1 MPKRLFFFILLA
13 FLLRLGLGAFAYF
26 ALPQIGY
33 GSEPEQAGYLFLDA
47 YNRDAQA
54 RELAL
59 SDQPLVKAFDE
70 KFSSDQYGGLLW
82 LSALVYRY
90 LNSSPLVMV
99 FLAAL
104 VGSLGGIFVYRAAN
118 RLFDPRTAQLS
129 ALIFLFYPDSI
140 LFGAAQMR
148 EPFLMT
154 FIAMAFYG
162 AIEWQETHRR
172 HSWGWLGAAIAG
184 MLFISPGFALVT
196 IVALAGW
203 VFFGGQG
210 HRIPLQVA
218 ALASGLGVVA
228 LIILSA
234 SWDSLIV
241 ARGGG
246 VLGIIGDW
254 ARETAR
260 WNAQVLKHSSG
271 IVQLLFENLP
281 NGWARP
287 FVTVYG
293 LLQPVLPAAL
303 FEPGNPFWQTLGILR
318 ALGWYL
324 LLPFVAYAP
333 FSALW
338 QAPDT
343 AWKIQNGQQQK
354 QTAWLSILL
363 WVWIIITAVRG
374 GGDQWDNPR
383 YRVILLAWLA
393 LLAAQAF
400 YTVKTRWFWRILAVE
415 GVILVVFTH
424 WYAWRYLGIGF
435 NLGIRNSL
443 LIALGASILLV
454 GGDLLWQM
462 RRRKNTL

>member
-1 MPKRLFFFILLA
+1 MPKPLFFFILLA

-47 YNRDAQA
+47 YHRDSQA

-82 LSALVYRY
+82 LSAFVYRY
-90 LNSSPLVMV
+90 LNSSPLVMI

-104 VGSLGGIFVYRAAN
+104 VSSLGGIFVYLAAS
-118 RLFDPRTAQLS
+118 RVFDSRIALLS
-129 ALIFLFYPDSI
+129 SLIFLFYPDSI
-140 LFGAAQMR
+140 LFGASQMR

-154 FIAMAFYG
+154 LIALAFYG
-162 AIEWQETHRR
+162 LVGNPSAPDFASKSRNIFE
-172 HSWGWLGAAIAG
+172 SGWLWIGVALAG
-184 MLFISPGFALVT
+184 MLLISPGFALVT
-196 IVALAGW
+196 IVVLAGW
-203 VFFGGQG
+203 IFFGGQG
-210 HRIPLQVA
+210 QRIPWQVV
-218 ALASGLGVVA
+218 ALTVGVFAVA
-228 LIILSA
+228 LIILAA
-234 SWDSLIV
+234 SWDALIV

-246 VLGIIGDW
+246 VLGIVGDW

-260 WNAQVLKHSSG
+260 WNAQVLKQSSG

-287 FVTVYG
+287 FVTAYG

-333 FSALW
+333 FSAWTL
-338 QAPDT
+338 P
-343 AWKIQNGQQQK
+343 NGQRQK

-363 WVWIIITAVRG
+363 WVWIIIAAVRG

-393 LLAAQAF
+393 LLASQAF
-400 YTVKTRWFWRILAVE
+400 YAVKTRWFWRIVWVE
-415 GVILVVFTH
+415 SIILVIFTH
-424 WYAWRYLGIGF
+424 WYAWRYLGFGF

-443 LIALGASILLV
+443 LLALGVSILLV
-454 GGDLLWQM
+454 GGDLLWQGQK
-462 RRRKNTL
+462 RRG